1 MGKFVTGKIMKPTI
15 NMKSLLTV
23 TGVLFIQLFS
33 AQEDS
38 MTYPDGIFSFE
49 ENKTQKIFTD
59 WTRVRKEPNVKSEV
73 TDSLNTNQ
81 QIMILKKE
89 EAVLRLGERGA
100 NWYKV
105 SYQKGDAVSEGYIW
119 GGNLSVGYRN
129 KNGYDFLFGLSKT
142 VDRKSKEYNG
152 TEKQNIAGI
161 KVMEGNTLIDEVYF
175 DTGRGEELSYGTF
188 TIESGHKL
196 QNVELTLKAMV
207 SGEACGIASYDQY
220 VLFRDKKLVA
230 LPQLTNVGDA
240 DVYYHSEK
248 FVFPNDQGGIPN
260 AFIFKIEEMERDD
273 KDREKKKRSSKTY
286 LWNGSSYQLK

>member
-1 MGKFVTGKIMKPTI
+1 
-15 NMKSLLTV
+15 MKSLLTV
-23 TGVLFIQLFS
+23 LCLLLLQLFS
-33 AQEDS
+33 AQEEN
-38 MTYPDGIFSFE
+38 MTYADGVFSFE
-49 ENKTQKIFTD
+49 ENKPQKVFTD
-59 WTRVRKEPNVKSEV
+59 WTRVRKETDVKSLV
-73 TDSLNTNQ
+73 TDSLQTNQ
-81 QIMILKKE
+81 QVMILKKE
-89 EAVLRLGERGA
+89 EAILRLGERRA

-105 SYQKGDAVSEGYIW
+105 SYQKGDIVSEGYIW
-119 GGNLSVGYRN
+119 GGNLCVGYRN

-207 SGEACGIASYDQY
+207 SGEACGIASYSQY

-230 LPQLTNVGDA
+230 LPQLMNVGDA
-240 DVYYHSEK
+240 DVYYHTEE
-248 FVFPNDQGGIPN
+248 FVFPNDKGGVSN
-260 AFIFKIEEMERDD
+260 AFIFKTEEMERDD
-273 KDREKKKRSSKTY
+273 KDREKKKHSSKTY
-286 LWNGSSYQLK
+286 LWDGSSYKLK